1 MVSKN
6 RIKVMLIYIFLAIYI
21 SIGTVNVY
29 AASGDSPENFIT
41 NMGDDKSYESQQLGN
56 CDGQDYAVGNV
67 TIPSLEINPIVV
79 SNTTSW
85 GEDDFETWL
94 RE

>member
-41 NMGDDKSYESQQLGN
+41 NMGEDKSNTSTQDGN
-56 CDGQDYAVGNV
+56 CDNEV
-67 TIPSLEINPIVV
+67 
-79 SNTTSW
+79 
-85 GEDDFETWL
+85 
-94 RE
+94 